1 MARIRPAG
9 KRAGKTNDFAK
20 YRGALPCLIV
30 VLGGMILV
38 FMLFFASLKSAS
50 R

>member
-1 MARIRPAG
+1 MAKIRLAG
-9 KRAGKTNDFAK
+9 KRGGNKNNLSK
-20 YRGALPCLIV
+20 YQGALPCLIV

-50 R
+50 K

>member
-1 MARIRPAG
+1 MAKIRPAG
-9 KRAGKTNDFAK
+9 KRSGNQNNLSK
-20 YRGALPCLIV
+20 YQGALPCLIV

-50 R
+50 K